1 MRRRTWVLVL
11 AVFVLVLAGLAA
23 LFLAGRSRLDD
34 AQREVDQA
42 WAPLR
47 GPLVA
52 RYLQLA
58 AVDAEFR
65 ANGGAERAV
74 ARDLQ
79 PLLER
84 WGRLQAED
92 GSDPEAEAETANA
105 LEGAARRLRAAVTDS
120 ARLRGIDTL
129 TAAITAFDAAA
140 VPDAAVG
147 SYNRSVREYQDTR
160 EGVLWSPTADALGY
174 DPRSVLVLPP

>member
-1 MRRRTWVLVL
+1 MLVL

-34 AQREVDQA
+34 AQGEVDQA
-42 WAPLR
+42 WASLR
-47 GPLVA
+47 EPLVA
-52 RYLQLA
+52 RYFQLA
-58 AVDAEFR
+58 AADAEFR
-65 ANGGAERAV
+65 ANGGEERAV
-74 ARDLQ
+74 ARELQ

-105 LEGAARRLRAAVTDS
+105 LEGAARRLRAAITDS
-120 ARLRGIDTL
+120 ARLRGIETL
-129 TAAITAFDAAA
+129 SAAIAGFAATTVPEDAVAA
-140 VPDAAVG
+140 
-147 SYNRSVREYQDTR
+147 YNRRVREYQDTR

-174 DPRSVLVLPP
+174 DPRAVLVLAGETGP